1 MNKMVIGIIIA
12 VVAAGVGIG
21 SYYWL
26 GADNP
31 IEEECE
37 KVIKDETGMSVDL
50 SPNSTPTSTTTSQ
63 NQ

>member
-12 VVAAGVGIG
+12 VVAAGIGLG
-21 SYYWL
+21 SYYWF

-37 KVIKDETGMSVDL
+37 KVIKDETGLDVDL
-50 SPNSTPTSTTTSQ
+50 SPNSTPTTSQ
-63 NQ
+63 NQS